1 MSISGRFICRP
12 CFYPRICKHPGR
24 CTHWWDKPGVLQV
37 WGAAEPSL
45 LQLGVEMTS
54 YKLFI
59 YFLLLSFSL
68 ILLWY
73 ILNFHFF
80 KALVFLRSHSG
91 CVFSFYDIPTSVIE
105 VWFFFNI
112 KNSVESF
119 GKCFYQFSAKLRGQ
133 IWRLQIFVLNNNIF
147 YRRSKS
153 VVLLC
158 WYCYFLW
165 VIKEFSRFPCSIP
178 DYPNQTFYDSSS
190 LDSNQAWVNVW
201 KKKVEFWLW

>member
-73 ILNFHFF
+73 ILNFLFF

-105 VWFFFNI
+105 VWFFFLILKTLWKVLGNAFI
-112 KNSVESF
+112 SF
-119 GKCFYQFSAKLRGQ
+119 LLSWEVKSGGFRYLFLIITFSTGE
-133 IWRLQIFVLNNNIF
+133 VN
-147 YRRSKS
+147 
-153 VVLLC
+153 LLC
-158 WYCYFLW
+158 YFADI
-165 VIKEFSRFPCSIP
+165 V
-178 DYPNQTFYDSSS
+178 TFC
-190 LDSNQAWVNVW
+190 
-201 KKKVEFWLW
+201 E